1 MATTTLDY
9 DEAKKQLREAYRNK
23 TIDYTQ
29 YRQSID
35 VINQKQNLGEPVE
48 IEVEDVEIE
57 LEKPMSEMIGALRR
71 PEEPVEIE
79 EPEELTAPA
88 ISLMRD
94 REEVVA
100 PRVERIMPYRFGE
113 KADPLSARNK
123 YINTMEQVYQITYG
137 NSPEEAKRKARA
149 DADKYMKGTTSE
161 FYDAP
166 QFHKFL

>member
-35 VINQKQNLGEPVE
+35 VINQKQNLGEPLE

-79 EPEELTAPA
+79 EPEEPEELTAPA

-94 REEVVA
+94 RE
-100 PRVERIMPYRFGE
+100 
-113 KADPLSARNK
+113 
-123 YINTMEQVYQITYG
+123 
-137 NSPEEAKRKARA
+137 
-149 DADKYMKGTTSE
+149 
-161 FYDAP
+161 
-166 QFHKFL
+166 